1 MYNFQKI
8 IQFNQE
14 LKVTQLFKS
23 EMIFLH
29 RDKKVLMYFPS
40 LFGHFSCQKIKTMK
54 WIVVALPVP
63 CIQLNG
69 KS

>member
-1 MYNFQKI
+1 MHSFQKI

-29 RDKKVLMYFPS
+29 
-40 LFGHFSCQKIKTMK
+40 
-54 WIVVALPVP
+54 W
-63 CIQLNG
+63 
-69 KS
+69 